1 MSEIDPKE
9 FGALQANVSQLAK
22 DVAEMKGDV
31 KLLLAEK
38 HQRKGALWLGRATIG
53 AVGGALVFIADRVF
67 K

>member
-1 MSEIDPKE
+1 MSTINPQE
-9 FGALQANVSQLAK
+9 FGAMQATVEQLA
-22 DVAEMKGDV
+22 DDMAEVKKDV

-38 HQRKGALWLGRATIG
+38 HQRKGAMWAGRAMMG